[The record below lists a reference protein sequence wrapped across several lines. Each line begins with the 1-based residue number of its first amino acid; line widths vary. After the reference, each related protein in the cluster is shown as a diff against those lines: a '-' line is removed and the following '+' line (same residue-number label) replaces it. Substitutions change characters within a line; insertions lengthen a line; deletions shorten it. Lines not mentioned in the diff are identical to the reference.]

1 MISKTRALYR
11 VRRVAGEVRSLED
24 LQTKLSKELALLS
37 TEAMCSA
44 GLSDW
49 QKTTPR
55 SFNLLTRAI
64 LPFLKVQSNKNG
76 I

>member
-1 MISKTRALYR
+1 MIRQTRALYR

-24 LQTKLSKELALLS
+24 LQTKPSKELALLS

-44 GLSDW
+44 GLSDG

-55 SFNLLTRAI
+55 SFNLLTLATYPSI
-64 LPFLKVQSNKNG
+64 FEGAVK
-76 I
+76 